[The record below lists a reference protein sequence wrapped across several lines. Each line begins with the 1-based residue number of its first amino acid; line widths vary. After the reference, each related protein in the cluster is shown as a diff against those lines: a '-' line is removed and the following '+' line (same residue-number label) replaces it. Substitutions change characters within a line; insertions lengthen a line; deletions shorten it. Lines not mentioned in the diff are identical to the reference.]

1 VMAYINN
8 HLMSGMDPK
17 LAVPRASGEV
27 SNVL

>member
-17 LAVPRASGEV
+17 LAVPHASGEV